1 MMSMPQVLMSASN
14 LGVKRGDRWLIK
26 GINLTLHGGQI
37 TTVIGPNGAGK
48 STLVRSLLKLM
59 KTSSGKIDT
68 MAGLRIGYMPQK
80 LKLENTLPLT
90 VERFL
95 DLGRHKK
102 HTLSPQLWQQLLHR
116 CRAEKLLTRPMQQL
130 SGGETQR
137 VLLLRALLRK
147 PHLLVL
153 DEPVQGVDITGQ
165 VALYDLIK
173 QVRDILG
180 CGILMV
186 SHDLHL
192 VMAATDHVICLN
204 QHICCS
210 GHPQQV
216 SQDPA
221 FTDLFGEQG
230 AASLALYNHQHN
242 HHHTSH
248 GDIIDGQHHE
258 GCNHA

>member
-1 MMSMPQVLMSASN
+1 MSEALLTATN

-26 GINLTLHGGQI
+26 DVNMALQMGQI

-48 STLVRSLLKLM
+48 STLVRSLLKLINTTTGSL
-59 KTSSGKIDT
+59 TSIK
-68 MAGLRIGYMPQK
+68 GLRIGYMPQK
-80 LKLENTLPLT
+80 VKLQETLPLS
-90 VERFL
+90 VARFL
-95 DLGRHKK
+95 DLGRHKQ
-102 HTLSPQLWQQLLHR
+102 HQLSPNLWHDLLLE
-116 CRAEKLLTRPMQQL
+116 CRVEKLLAQPMQQL

-153 DEPVQGVDITGQ
+153 DEPVQGVDVTGQ
-165 VALYDLIK
+165 VALYDLIG

-192 VMAATDHVICLN
+192 VMAATDEVICLN

-210 GHPQQV
+210 GHPKQV

-221 FTDLFGEQG
+221 FTDLFGPQSG
-230 AASLALYNHQHN
+230 GNLALYNHQHN

-258 GCNHA
+258 DCDHG

>member
-1 MMSMPQVLMSASN
+1 MALQM
-14 LGVKRGDRWLIK
+14 
-26 GINLTLHGGQI
+26 GQI

-48 STLVRSLLKLM
+48 STLVRSLLKLIN
-59 KTSSGKIDT
+59 TTTGSISSIK
-68 MAGLRIGYMPQK
+68 GLRIGYMPQK
-80 LKLENTLPLT
+80 LKLEDTLPLS
-90 VERFL
+90 VARFL
-95 DLGRHKK
+95 DLGRHRQ
-102 HTLSPQLWQQLLHR
+102 HQLSPNLWHDLLHE
-116 CRAEKLLTRPMQQL
+116 CRVEKLLAQPRQQL

-153 DEPVQGVDITGQ
+153 DEPVQGVDVTGQ
-165 VALYDLIK
+165 VALYDLIG

-192 VMAATDHVICLN
+192 VMAATDEVICLN

-210 GHPQQV
+210 GHPEQV

-221 FTDLFGEQG
+221 FTDLFGAQSG
-230 AASLALYNHQHN
+230 GNLALYNHQHN

-248 GDIIDGQHHE
+248 GDIIDGQHHKDCDH
-258 GCNHA
+258 G

>member
-1 MMSMPQVLMSASN
+1 VSEALLTATN

-26 GINLTLHGGQI
+26 DVNMALQMGQI

-48 STLVRSLLKLM
+48 STLVRSLLKLINTTTGSINSI
-59 KTSSGKIDT
+59 K
-68 MAGLRIGYMPQK
+68 GLRIGYMPQK
-80 LKLENTLPLT
+80 LKLQETLPLS
-90 VERFL
+90 VARFL
-95 DLGRHKK
+95 DLGRHKQ
-102 HTLSPQLWQQLLHR
+102 HPLSPNLWHDLLHE
-116 CRAEKLLTRPMQQL
+116 CRVEKLLAQPMQQL

-153 DEPVQGVDITGQ
+153 DEPVQGVDVTGQ
-165 VALYDLIK
+165 VALYDLIG

-192 VMAATDHVICLN
+192 VMAATDEVICLN

-210 GHPQQV
+210 GHPKQV

-221 FTDLFGEQG
+221 FTDLFGPQSG
-230 AASLALYNHQHN
+230 GNLALYNHQHN

-258 GCNHA
+258 DCDHG

>member
-1 MMSMPQVLMSASN
+1 
-14 LGVKRGDRWLIK
+14 
-26 GINLTLHGGQI
+26 
-37 TTVIGPNGAGK
+37 
-48 STLVRSLLKLM
+48 
-59 KTSSGKIDT
+59 
-68 MAGLRIGYMPQK
+68 MPQK
-80 LKLENTLPLT
+80 LKLEDTLPLS
-90 VERFL
+90 VARFL
-95 DLGRHKK
+95 DLGRHKQ
-102 HTLSPQLWQQLLHR
+102 HQLSPNLWHDLLHE
-116 CRAEKLLTRPMQQL
+116 CRVEKLLAQPMQQL

-153 DEPVQGVDITGQ
+153 DEPVQGVDVTGQ
-165 VALYDLIK
+165 VALYDLIG

-192 VMAATDHVICLN
+192 VMAATDEVICLN

-210 GHPQQV
+210 GHPEQV

-221 FTDLFGEQG
+221 FTDLFGAQSG
-230 AASLALYNHQHN
+230 GNLALYNHQHN

-248 GDIIDGQHHE
+248 GDIIDGQHHKDCDH
-258 GCNHA
+258 G

>member
-1 MMSMPQVLMSASN
+1 MSEALLTATN
-14 LGVKRGDRWLIK
+14 LGVKRSDRWLIK
-26 GINLTLHGGQI
+26 DVNMALKMGQI

-48 STLVRSLLKLM
+48 STLVRSLLKLINI
-59 KTSSGKIDT
+59 TTGSISSIK
-68 MAGLRIGYMPQK
+68 GLRIGYMPQK
-80 LKLENTLPLT
+80 LKLEDTLPLS
-90 VERFL
+90 VARFL
-95 DLGRHKK
+95 DLGHHKQ
-102 HTLSPQLWQQLLHR
+102 HQLSPNLWHDLLHE
-116 CRAEKLLTRPMQQL
+116 CRVEKLLTQPMQQL

-153 DEPVQGVDITGQ
+153 DEPVQGVDVTGQ
-165 VALYDLIK
+165 VALYDLIG

-180 CGILMV
+180 CSILMV

-192 VMAATDHVICLN
+192 VMAATDEVICLN

-210 GHPQQV
+210 GHPEQV

-221 FTDLFGEQG
+221 FKDLFGAHRG
-230 AASLALYNHQHN
+230 GNLALYNHQHN

-258 GCNHA
+258 DCDHG

>member
-1 MMSMPQVLMSASN
+1 MNEVLLSAKG
-14 LGVKRGDRWLIK
+14 LGVKRSNRWLIK
-26 GINLTLHGGQI
+26 DVDISLEAGQI

-48 STLVRSLLKLM
+48 STLVRSLLNLIKPSCGNIEAV
-59 KTSSGKIDT
+59 K
-68 MAGLRIGYMPQK
+68 GLRIGYMPQK
-80 LKLENTLPLT
+80 LKLEDTLPLT
-90 VERFL
+90 VARFL
-95 DLGRHKK
+95 DLGHHKMHQLTPELW
-102 HTLSPQLWQQLLHR
+102 HTLLHE
-116 CRAEKLLTRPMQQL
+116 CRAEKLLDRPMQQL

-137 VLLLRALLRK
+137 VLLLRAVLRK

-153 DEPVQGVDITGQ
+153 DEPVQGVDVTGQ
-165 VALYDLIK
+165 VALYDLIG

-192 VMAATDHVICLN
+192 VMAATDEVICLN

-210 GHPQQV
+210 GHPEQV

-221 FTDLFGEQG
+221 FTDLFGAQSG
-230 AASLALYNHQHN
+230 GNLALYNHQHN

-248 GDIIDGQHHE
+248 GDIIDGQHHKDCDH
-258 GCNHA
+258 G

>member
-1 MMSMPQVLMSASN
+1 MTQTLLTAKN

-26 GINLTLHGGQI
+26 DVNMALEAGQI

-59 KTSSGKIDT
+59 RTTSGDISAMK
-68 MAGLRIGYMPQK
+68 GLRIGYMPQK
-80 LKLENTLPLT
+80 LKLEDTLPLT
-90 VERFL
+90 VARFL
-95 DLGRHKK
+95 DLGRHKQ
-102 HTLSPQLWQQLLHR
+102 HQLSPQLWHDLLHE
-116 CRAEKLLTRPMQQL
+116 CRAEKLLERPMQQL

-137 VLLLRALLRK
+137 ILLLRALLRK

-153 DEPVQGVDITGQ
+153 DEPVQGVDVSGQ
-165 VALYDLIK
+165 VALYGLIS
-173 QVRDILG
+173 QVRDLLG

-192 VMAATDHVICLN
+192 VMAATDEVICLN

-210 GHPQQV
+210 GHPEQV

-221 FTDLFGEQG
+221 FTDLFGAQSG
-230 AASLALYNHQHN
+230 GNLALYNHQHN

-248 GDIIDGQHHE
+248 GDIIDGQHHKDCDH
-258 GCNHA
+258 G

>member
-1 MMSMPQVLMSASN
+1 MTQTLLTAKN

-26 GINLTLHGGQI
+26 DVNMALEAGQI

-59 KTSSGKIDT
+59 RTTSGDISAMK
-68 MAGLRIGYMPQK
+68 GLRIGYMPQK
-80 LKLENTLPLT
+80 LKLEDTLPLT
-90 VERFL
+90 VARFL
-95 DLGRHKK
+95 DLGRHKQ
-102 HTLSPQLWQQLLHR
+102 HQLSPQLWHDLLHE
-116 CRAEKLLTRPMQQL
+116 CRAEKLLERPMQQL

-137 VLLLRALLRK
+137 ILLLRALLRK

-153 DEPVQGVDITGQ
+153 DEPVQGVDVTGQ
-165 VALYDLIK
+165 VALYGLIG
-173 QVRDILG
+173 QVRDLLG

-192 VMAATDHVICLN
+192 VMAATDEVICLN

-210 GHPQQV
+210 GHPEQV

-221 FTDLFGEQG
+221 FTDLFGPQG
-230 AASLALYNHQHN
+230 AGNLALYNHQHN

-248 GDIIDGQHHE
+248 GEIIAGQHHE
-258 GCNHA
+258 SCDHG

>member
-1 MMSMPQVLMSASN
+1 MSDLLLSAQG

-26 GINLTLHGGQI
+26 DIHLNLQAGQI

-59 KTSSGKIDT
+59 KTDAGQITT

-90 VERFL
+90 VQRFL
-95 DLGRHKK
+95 DLGRHKQ
-102 HTLSPQLWQQLLHR
+102 HQLDVDLWQQLVLQ
-116 CRAEKLLTRPMQQL
+116 CRAEKLLNQPMQRL

-137 VLLLRALLRK
+137 ILLLRALLRK

-153 DEPVQGVDITGQ
+153 DEPVQGVDVTGQ

-173 QVRDILG
+173 QVRDLLG

-192 VMAATDHVICLN
+192 VMAATDQVICLN

-210 GHPQQV
+210 GHPEQV

-221 FTDLFGEQG
+221 FTDLFGAQG
-230 AASLALYNHQHN
+230 TGSLALYNHQHN

-248 GDIIDGQHHE
+248 GDIIAGQHHE
-258 GCNHA
+258 GCDHG

>member
-1 MMSMPQVLMSASN
+1 MSEALLTATN

-26 GINLTLHGGQI
+26 DVNMALQMGQI

-48 STLVRSLLKLM
+48 STLVRSLLKLINTTTGSINSI
-59 KTSSGKIDT
+59 K
-68 MAGLRIGYMPQK
+68 GLRIGYMPQK
-80 LKLENTLPLT
+80 LKLQETLPLS
-90 VERFL
+90 VARFL
-95 DLGRHKK
+95 DLGRHKQ
-102 HTLSPQLWQQLLHR
+102 HPLSPNLWHDLLHE
-116 CRAEKLLTRPMQQL
+116 CRVEKLLAQAMQQL

-153 DEPVQGVDITGQ
+153 DEPVQGVDVTGQ
-165 VALYDLIK
+165 VALYDLIG

-192 VMAATDHVICLN
+192 VMAATDEVICLS

-210 GHPQQV
+210 GHPEQV

-221 FTDLFGEQG
+221 FTDLFGPQSG
-230 AASLALYNHQHN
+230 GNLALYNHQHN

-258 GCNHA
+258 DCDHG

>member
-1 MMSMPQVLMSASN
+1 MSEVLLAAKD
-14 LGVKRGDRWLIK
+14 LGVKRGQRWLIK
-26 GINLTLHGGQI
+26 GVDLTLSSGQI

-48 STLVRSLLKLM
+48 STLVRSLLKLT
-59 KTSSGKIDT
+59 KTNSGSIETKPK
-68 MAGLRIGYMPQK
+68 LRIGYMPQK
-80 LKLENTLPLT
+80 LKLENTLPLS
-90 VERFL
+90 VARFL
-95 DLGRHKK
+95 DLGRHKE
-102 HTLSPQLWQQLLHR
+102 HRLSPALWQQLLIK
-116 CRAEKLLTRPMQQL
+116 CRAQKLLDRPMQQL

-137 VLLLRALLRK
+137 ILLLRALLRK

-153 DEPVQGVDITGQ
+153 DEPVQGVDVTGQ
-165 VALYDLIK
+165 VALYELIGE
-173 QVRDILG
+173 VRDILG

-192 VMAATDHVICLN
+192 VMAATDQVICLN

-210 GHPQQV
+210 GHPEKV

-221 FTDLFGEQG
+221 FTELFGPQG
-230 AASLALYNHQHN
+230 AGNLALYNHQHN

-258 GCNHA
+258 GCNHG